1 MKIKLNKDVEQIF
14 KRKEEKKEEEK
25 FLEINLKNISF
36 TFIILCMLGV
46 SIFSLSLTLKTYK
59 NIGKEEYVEYEEEA
73 STETVQKIDPIKEED
88 IESEEEKQRLAEEA
102 RIKQQ
107 EEEKQKQKEA
117 EEQKRKEKLAK
128 EKAQELNFIV
138 PLTGEIIKKYSVNN
152 VVYYETLDVWK
163 IHEGIDIKAEEGASI
178 SVIESGKVIS
188 TKKDP
193 LYGQI
198 IVVEHGQGYKSIY
211 CNLQEEILVKEG
223 EVVKKGKVI
232 AKVGSTAIC
241 EKKEGPHLH
250 FEVTKDSKYID
261 PNTILNFEGI

>member
-1 MKIKLNKDVEQIF
+1 MKIKLNKDVEKIF
-14 KRKEEKKEEEK
+14 KRKEENKEEEK
-25 FLEINLKNISF
+25 FLELNFKNVSF
-36 TFIILCMLGV
+36 ALLVFSMLSV
-46 SIFSLSLTLKTYK
+46 TVFSLFLTFKTYK
-59 NIGKEEYVEYEEEA
+59 NMGKEEYVEYVEEA
-73 STETVQKIDPIKEED
+73 STKTVETEED
-88 IESEEEKQRLAEEA
+88 KEKKIAEEEEKQRLAEEA
-102 RIKQQ
+102 RIKQK
-107 EEEKQKQKEA
+107 EEEKIKQKEL
-117 EEQKRKEKLAK
+117 EEIKRKEKIAK
-128 EKAQELNFIV
+128 EKAQELNFTL

-211 CNLQEEILVKEG
+211 CNLQNEILVKEG

-261 PNTILNFEGI
+261 PNTILNFKNI

>member
-1 MKIKLNKDVEQIF
+1 MKIKLNKDVEKIF
-14 KRKEEKKEEEK
+14 KRKEKKEEEEK
-25 FLEINLKNISF
+25 FLELNLKNISF
-36 TFIILCMLGV
+36 TLLVLCMLGIT
-46 SIFSLSLTLKTYK
+46 IFSLSLTFKTYK
-59 NIGKEEYVEYEEEA
+59 NMDKEDYVEYVEEA
-73 STETVQKIDPIKEED
+73 SSKVVENAKDPIKEE
-88 IESEEEKQRLAEEA
+88 EERQKEAEEA
-102 RIKQQ
+102 RIKKI
-107 EEEKQKQKEA
+107 EEDQRKKKELEEMQRKQKI
-117 EEQKRKEKLAK
+117 AK
-128 EKAQELNFIV
+128 EKAQELNFCV
-138 PLTGEIIKKYSVNN
+138 PLTGEIIKKYSVDN

-223 EVVKKGKVI
+223 DAVKKGTVI